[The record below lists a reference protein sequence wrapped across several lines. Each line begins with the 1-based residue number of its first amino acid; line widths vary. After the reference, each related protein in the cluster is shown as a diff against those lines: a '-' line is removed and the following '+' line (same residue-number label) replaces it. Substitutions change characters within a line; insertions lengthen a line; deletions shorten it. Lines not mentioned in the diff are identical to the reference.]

1 MSDIYRNAEEV
12 VVWLG
17 AKHEHMDKAIDQIL
31 ELGPASYLSSMPK
44 YRMCEHNRY
53 RNQGYVEE
61 AFDSLHKFIDS
72 AWFQRLWV
80 IQEITLSRRAYLQC
94 GDRCISWEDFSSF
107 TSWLFR
113 HKDCCTAQFP
123 SSDAFTITKCRLRT
137 ETIYDSK
144 PYSCSQAYT

>member
-12 VVWLG
+12 IVWLG

-80 IQEITLSRRAYLQC
+80 IQEITLLVGLIYNVATVVFLRKTSRVLLP
-94 GDRCISWEDFSSF
+94 GFSVTRIAAQLS
-107 TSWLFR
+107 FR
-113 HKDCCTAQFP
+113 HQMH
-123 SSDAFTITKCRLRT
+123 SR
-137 ETIYDSK
+137 
-144 PYSCSQAYT
+144 